1 MLDAELA
8 LRTINAYAGV
18 LEGRLALARL
28 QGTRREFEAV
38 TDGQLRRAATACAS
52 ATDIMDTILEGID
65 PAFASMAAGAAD
77 LACQRDFGRERP
89 TGGRRLYLAVS
100 DADPAA

>member
-8 LRTINAYAGV
+8 LRTMNAYASV
-18 LEGRLALARL
+18 LQSRLALARL

-38 TDGQLRRAATACAS
+38 TDAQLRRAATACGS
-52 ATDIMDTILEGID
+52 ATDIMDAVLEGID
-65 PAFASMAAGAAD
+65 PAFASTAAGVAD
-77 LACQRDFGRERP
+77 LACRRESECEQW
-89 TGGRRLYLAVS
+89 TGGRHLYLAAS